1 MESISAL
8 TLSGHRE
15 LLRTQAPRPQ
25 PVDAP
30 IDLANTVESARATGP
45 IAAIRRA
52 ETMLARD
59 DAMLMRHLG
68 QIDAAK
74 IGIASLHQLQIR
86 TILFKV
92 KHEAVTGIVT
102 NLNQSIKTVLNA
114 A

>member
-15 LLRTQAPRPQ
+15 LLRMQAPRPQ

-30 IDLANTVESARATGP
+30 IDLASTVESARATGP
-45 IAAIRRA
+45 VAAIRRA
-52 ETMLARD
+52 ETMIARD